1 MGDGRGRGGE
11 KGHRDLSRRCHRRRG
26 NCKEHFRGLEG
37 TMVYPRHDEVRII
50 QWDPPGIGEMRTC
63 TKHDSMMKEI
73 REEQRRFESVLVLNG
88 LHVAC

>member
-1 MGDGRGRGGE
+1 
-11 KGHRDLSRRCHRRRG
+11 
-26 NCKEHFRGLEG
+26 
-37 TMVYPRHDEVRII
+37 MVYPRHDEVRII